1 MYLKRNFVWTLN
13 LSDRELKLIIK
24 LLQDQDDLTDDDQ
37 NLADKLAIS
46 ILENATRQERISTGR
61 KNYHK

>member
-13 LSDRELKLIIK
+13 LSDRELKLIVK

-46 ILENATRQERISTGR
+46 ISENVARQERISTGR
-61 KNYHK
+61 KNYYK